1 MIRQQEQKLY
11 RETCQPSHLSSI
23 KNPEFRNTLRFFVLA
38 LIAASI
44 ALNSIVIFSN
54 AKDKHATVLWALN
67 ISAAVATTLGIT
79 AIYRHGL
86 HGLHGKSF
94 LFLTLGLASW
104 FMADISVLY
113 YYYYF
118 GETEV
123 PNEFS
128 IADVLWFTG
137 YIFLI
142 SHLVSVIMSIR
153 TRVFPKTLVIVALFI
168 ISYIIYTTISIG
180 FSVEPKGTSTARNPN
195 QLEIVT
201 AISYPILDLCLIIPS
216 LLILAN
222 LYHSYENSIPWV
234 LSSLSLF
241 FNAIAD
247 NGYVHEFVKGH
258 HTSWFWDLLYITDFI
273 IMAGAL
279 YWYNK
284 FYISNALR
292 EDIED

>member
-1 MIRQQEQKLY
+1 
-11 RETCQPSHLSSI
+11 
-23 KNPEFRNTLRFFVLA
+23 
-38 LIAASI
+38 
-44 ALNSIVIFSN
+44 
-54 AKDKHATVLWALN
+54 LN
-67 ISAAVATTLGIT
+67 ISAAVATTLGII

-113 YYYYF
+113 YYYF
-118 GETEV
+118 EETEV

-142 SHLVSVIMSIR
+142 SHLISVIMSIH
-153 TRVFPKTLVIVALFI
+153 TKIFPKTLVIVALVI
-168 ISYIIYTTISIG
+168 ISYIIYTVISIG
-180 FSVEPKGTSTARNPN
+180 FSVEQNGTSAVDNPY
-195 QLEIVT
+195 QLETVT

-258 HTSWFWDLLYITDFI
+258 HTSWFWDLFYITDFI

-279 YWYNK
+279 FWYNK
-284 FYISNALR
+284 FYISNSLR
-292 EDIED
+292 KDIGD